1 MNIQQRIANI
11 KEPQVMGIVNL
22 TPDSFFDGGSYTQ
35 TTALHKRIDQVVEE
49 GADIIDLGA
58 YSTRPGASL
67 VSLEEEWKRLES
79 ALTYLRKQYANTTVS
94 IDTFRAEIADR
105 TLRYFGEFIVND
117 VSGGTLDPN
126 LFPWVGKN
134 NMPYVLM
141 HIQGTPQTMQKN
153 PTYNDVVNEVYNFLE
168 KKLKTLHEMGV
179 NSIILD
185 LGFGFGKTIA
195 HNYKL
200 LKEMTRFHSLNCPI
214 LTGISR
220 KSMIYKT
227 LDISPQEALNGTTVL
242 HTMALERGAKILRV
256 HDIKEAKEA
265 ISLYMTLQKV

>member
-79 ALTYLRKQYANTTVS
+79 ALTYLRKQYANTPVS

-195 HNYKL
+195 HNYKI
-200 LKEMTRFHSLNCPI
+200 LKEMTHFHSLNCPI

-242 HTMALERGAKILRV
+242 HTMALERGTKILRA